1 MKTLQTPQDSDWN
14 HFWGRSQ
21 SQRFSKLSW
30 SKRRILDVLKPLCQ
44 SGSFALD
51 AGCGSGF
58 FAKFFCNQKMTVTA
72 LDYSENALQM
82 AKEVTMG
89 EAKLVAAD
97 MVNDILSDRL
107 VHRFDVIFTDG
118 LFEHFSNTDQDK
130 IMSNLF
136 SVLKPS
142 GFIATFV
149 PNRWSPWELIRP
161 FFMPGIEEKPFILQG
176 LINLNRRNNL
186 EVVRAGGVNVLPCR
200 FSPEFLGS
208 AFGMLLF
215 TVAKKA

>member
-14 HFWGRSQ
+14 HFWGLSQ

-30 SKRRILDVLKPLCQ
+30 SKRRILDILKPLCQ
-44 SGSFALD
+44 SGYFALD

-58 FAKFFCNQKMTVTA
+58 FAKFFCDQQMITTA

-82 AKEVTMG
+82 AREVTRSA
-89 EAKLVAAD
+89 AKLIAAD
-97 MVNDILSDRL
+97 MVNDTLSDRL
-107 VHRFDVIFTDG
+107 VDRFDVIFTDG
-118 LFEHFSNTDQDK
+118 LFEHFSISDQNK
-130 IMSNLF
+130 IMRNLF
-136 SVLKPS
+136 SVLKPD
-142 GFIATFV
+142 GFIVTLV

-176 LINLNRRNNL
+176 LINLNSRNNL
-186 EVVRAGGVNVLPCR
+186 AVVQAGGLNVLPYR
-200 FSPEFLGS
+200 FSPEFLGPI
-208 AFGMLLF
+208 FGMLLF